1 MQTSSPFSFQKP
13 NYGTEEG
20 YLLEDT
26 NLIQKEN
33 KKNPPVWH
41 LFILR
46 VQSHYK
52 LNTTIENVRE
62 LFTVANV
69 QTKTRRISTK

>member
-1 MQTSSPFSFQKP
+1 MFYCYILLWRQMQTSSPFSFQKP

-33 KKNPPVWH
+33 KKTLQYGICLYWESSPIINSTLGAAV
-41 LFILR
+41 
-46 VQSHYK
+46 Y
-52 LNTTIENVRE
+52 TI
-62 LFTVANV
+62 
-69 QTKTRRISTK
+69 